1 METINVA
8 VIDDHQVVIN
18 GLAAML
24 ASRHDVRIVYTTTD
38 AEELQNYLS
47 RNETDVL
54 LMDIQ
59 MPGIGGIELC
69 KLVLKKTP
77 EVKIIAFSSF
87 DDSHF
92 VKQVM
97 RNGASG
103 YLLKNTDSET
113 LVAAIQAVVN
123 GEEYIDESIRK
134 ILLHESLKGQ
144 RRSIFDIPLTKRE
157 KEILKHV
164 AEGLSNQEIADK
176 LFISMRTVETHR
188 LNLSQKLAAKN
199 TASLVREAIK
209 RGLID

>member
-1 METINVA
+1 METIKVA

-18 GLAAML
+18 GLVAML
-24 ASRHDVRIVYTTTD
+24 AAQQEIRIAFTTTD
-38 AEELQNYLS
+38 AVVLQDYLS
-47 RNETDVL
+47 QNETDVL

-69 KLVLKKTP
+69 KLVSKKTP
-77 EVKIIAFSSF
+77 EVKVIAFSSF

-103 YLLKNTDSET
+103 YLLKNADQQT

-123 GEEYIDESIRK
+123 GEEYIDESVRK
-134 ILLHESLKGQ
+134 ILLHESIKGQ

-164 AEGLSNQEIADK
+164 AEGLSNQEIADN
-176 LFISMRTVETHR
+176 LFISLRIVETHR

-199 TASLVREAIK
+199 TATLVREAIR

>member
-38 AEELQNYLS
+38 AEDLQNFLS

-123 GEEYIDESIRK
+123 GEEFIDESIRK

>member
-38 AEELQNYLS
+38 AEELQNFLS

-123 GEEYIDESIRK
+123 GEEFIDESIRK